1 MNSSQ
6 GPTTEQLA
14 GRVFPPLR
22 GSRPDYPAVTNIL
35 PVPSLALNK
44 LILRTREL
52 SQQQAFSVNS
62 GTQVAVLWKRSTCG
76 PSLISAKSG
85 TGLGDLG
92 DH

>member
-14 GRVFPPLR
+14 GGMCPALR
-22 GSRPDYPAVTNIL
+22 GSWQDYLAVTNIL

-44 LILRTREL
+44 LILRTQEL
-52 SQQQAFSVNS
+52 SQQWAFSVNS
-62 GTQVAVLWKRSTCG
+62 ETQCLFYVNAAPSVISDQRRTG
-76 PSLISAKSG
+76 PG
-85 TGLGDLG
+85 GVR